1 MRNIFTSIDIGT
13 YEIKV
18 ITVEYYN
25 EKFNV
30 LASASVSSSGVRKGL
45 ITDALEVSNA
55 IKKAMKQIESK
66 LGTKVDKVLAIIP
79 SNHMELSVVTGKID
93 FREDHVINGEDIFSC
108 MQNSL
113 KKEIKS
119 GMEIVGVYPMEYKIA
134 SDRIVDNPLNIES
147 SMLMVKSVVASVPKK
162 NVYSVVSILEGL
174 NIEVVD
180 IALSGV
186 SDYYVVKQ
194 KELDSKNVAMIN
206 IGDEKTNVSVFQ
218 KGVLLSDMIIPIGS
232 RNIDYDISY
241 TYKIDMKSALK
252 LKEDFAVS
260 NRKYADS
267 EESIT
272 VVNEDKEK
280 VEINQY
286 KLAELIETRIVTL
299 LKNVKSELNNLTNRE
314 IGYIIIS
321 GGITSMLGFSAIVED
336 LFLKNSTVMNLGV
349 VGIRNN
355 KFSNAYGSIK
365 YFVEKLELREKEYTM
380 FSEEKIEE
388 MMATRKKV
396 GASSVIGKIFD
407 RIFD

>member
-1 MRNIFTSIDIGT
+1 MRNIFTCIDIGT

-25 EKFNV
+25 QKYNV

-45 ITDALEVSNA
+45 ITDAMEVSNA
-55 IKKAMKQIESK
+55 IKKALKQVESK
-66 LGTKVDKVLAIIP
+66 LGTKIDKVLALVP
-79 SNHMELSVVTGKID
+79 SNNMELSMATGKID
-93 FREDHVINGEDIFSC
+93 FNEEHIISGEDIFSC
-108 MQNSL
+108 MQKSL

-119 GMEIVGVYPMEYKIA
+119 GFEIVGVYPLEYKIS
-134 SDRIVDNPLNIES
+134 SDRIIDNPLGVES
-147 SMLMVKSVVASVPKK
+147 SCLVVKSVVASVPKK

-186 SDYYVVKQ
+186 SDYYVVKG
-194 KELDSKNVAMIN
+194 KELDSKNVAIVN
-206 IGDEKTNVSVFQ
+206 IGDEKTNVSVFK
-218 KGVLLSDMIIPIGS
+218 KGVLSSDMIIPIGS
-232 RNIDYDISY
+232 RNIDSDISC
-241 TYKIDMKSALK
+241 TYKLDMKAALK

-267 EESIT
+267 EEVTTI
-272 VVNEDKEK
+272 VNEEK
-280 VEINQY
+280 QKIEINQY

-299 LKNVKSELNNLTNRE
+299 LKNVKNELNNLTNKE
-314 IGYIIIS
+314 IGYIIIT

-336 LFLKNSTVMNLGV
+336 LFLKNSAVMNLGII
-349 VGIRNN
+349 GIRNN
-355 KFSNAYGSIK
+355 KYSNAYGTIK